1 MNLLDRINQF
11 PPNCCRLVARK
22 KHGTMPMTT
31 EEIAEKSGLSV
42 GAVSEISR
50 RKNWNGMRI
59 EVIVA
64 FSEACG
70 VNLLKPER
78 HIRYMRNRKM
88 AHLSNGTHDQR
99 KLFGTLL
106 KAA

>member
-1 MNLLDRINQF
+1 
-11 PPNCCRLVARK
+11 
-22 KHGTMPMTT
+22 MTT
-31 EEIAEKSGLSV
+31 EEISKASGLSV

-64 FSEACG
+64 FAEACG

-78 HIRYMRNRKM
+78 HIRYMQNRKM
-88 AHLSNGTHDQR
+88 AHLSNATHDQR
-99 KLFGTLL
+99 KLFQTLL